1 MYDWLLRKSFKLKKE
16 RSEKMDLHEEQKYE
30 RTIDQIMVQFENL
43 IMDIILTSIKRLN
56 KDYDQVFIKATNEK
70 QANDMMF

>member
-1 MYDWLLRKSFKLKKE
+1 MN
-16 RSEKMDLHEEQKYE
+16 LHEEEKYE

-56 KDYDQVFIKATNEK
+56 KDYDQVFIKTANEK
-70 QANDMMF
+70 QANDMTF

>member
-1 MYDWLLRKSFKLKKE
+1 
-16 RSEKMDLHEEQKYE
+16 MDLYEEQKYE

-56 KDYDQVFIKATNEK
+56 KNYDQVFIKATIEK
-70 QANDMMF
+70 QANDMTF

>member
-1 MYDWLLRKSFKLKKE
+1 
-16 RSEKMDLHEEQKYE
+16 MDLHEEQKYE
-30 RTIDQIMVQFENL
+30 RTINQIMVQFENL

-70 QANDMMF
+70 QANDMTF

>member
-1 MYDWLLRKSFKLKKE
+1 
-16 RSEKMDLHEEQKYE
+16 MDLHEEQKYE

-56 KDYDQVFIKATNEK
+56 KNYDQVFIKATNEK
-70 QANDMMF
+70 QANDMTF

>member
-1 MYDWLLRKSFKLKKE
+1 
-16 RSEKMDLHEEQKYE
+16 MDLYEEQKYE

-56 KDYDQVFIKATNEK
+56 KNYDQVFIKATNEK
-70 QANDMMF
+70 QANDMTF

>member
-1 MYDWLLRKSFKLKKE
+1 
-16 RSEKMDLHEEQKYE
+16 MDLYEEQKYE

-56 KDYDQVFIKATNEK
+56 KNCDQVFIKTANEK
-70 QANDMMF
+70 QANDMTF

>member
-1 MYDWLLRKSFKLKKE
+1 
-16 RSEKMDLHEEQKYE
+16 MDLHEEQKYE

-56 KDYDQVFIKATNEK
+56 KNCDQVFIKTADEK
-70 QANDMMF
+70 QANDMTF

>member
-1 MYDWLLRKSFKLKKE
+1 
-16 RSEKMDLHEEQKYE
+16 MDLHEEEKYE

-56 KDYDQVFIKATNEK
+56 KDYDQVFIKVTKEK
-70 QANDMMF
+70 QANDMTF

>member
-1 MYDWLLRKSFKLKKE
+1 
-16 RSEKMDLHEEQKYE
+16 MDLHEEQKYE

-56 KDYDQVFIKATNEK
+56 KDYVQVFIKDRNEK
-70 QANDMMF
+70 QANDMTF

>member
-1 MYDWLLRKSFKLKKE
+1 
-16 RSEKMDLHEEQKYE
+16 MDLYEEQKYE

-56 KDYDQVFIKATNEK
+56 KDYDQVFVKAANEK
-70 QANDMMF
+70 QANDMTF

>member
-1 MYDWLLRKSFKLKKE
+1 
-16 RSEKMDLHEEQKYE
+16 MDLYEEQKYE
-30 RTIDQIMVQFENL
+30 HTIDQIMVQFENL

>member
-1 MYDWLLRKSFKLKKE
+1 
-16 RSEKMDLHEEQKYE
+16 MDLHEEQKYE

-56 KDYDQVFIKATNEK
+56 KNYDQVFIKTANEK
-70 QANDMMF
+70 QANDMTF

>member
-1 MYDWLLRKSFKLKKE
+1 MELY
-16 RSEKMDLHEEQKYE
+16 EEQKYE

-56 KDYDQVFIKATNEK
+56 KDYDQVFIKARNEK
-70 QANDMMF
+70 QANDMTF

>member
-1 MYDWLLRKSFKLKKE
+1 
-16 RSEKMDLHEEQKYE
+16 MDLHEEQKYE

-43 IMDIILTSIKRLN
+43 IMDIILISIKRLSN
-56 KDYDQVFIKATNEK
+56 NCDQVFIKTANKE

>member
-1 MYDWLLRKSFKLKKE
+1 
-16 RSEKMDLHEEQKYE
+16 MDLYEEQKYE

-43 IMDIILTSIKRLN
+43 IMDIILTFIKRLN

>member
-1 MYDWLLRKSFKLKKE
+1 
-16 RSEKMDLHEEQKYE
+16 MDLYEEQKYE

-70 QANDMMF
+70 QANDMTF

>member
-1 MYDWLLRKSFKLKKE
+1 MYDWLLRKSFKSKKE

-30 RTIDQIMVQFENL
+30 RTINQIMVQFENL

-70 QANDMMF
+70 QANDMTF

>member
-30 RTIDQIMVQFENL
+30 RTINQIMVQFENL

-70 QANDMMF
+70 QANDMTF

>member
-1 MYDWLLRKSFKLKKE
+1 
-16 RSEKMDLHEEQKYE
+16 MDLHEEQKYE

>member
-1 MYDWLLRKSFKLKKE
+1 
-16 RSEKMDLHEEQKYE
+16 MDLHEEQKYE

-56 KDYDQVFIKATNEK
+56 KDYDQVFIKARNEK
-70 QANDMMF
+70 QANDMTF

>member
-1 MYDWLLRKSFKLKKE
+1 
-16 RSEKMDLHEEQKYE
+16 MDLYEEQKYE

-56 KDYDQVFIKATNEK
+56 KDYDQVFIKAANEK
-70 QANDMMF
+70 QANDITF